1 MHVTPDCSCWG
12 SRVVSGIKL
21 SFEFNPLSSSVVC
34 RLDRSQHWRR
44 GWNKTPRSQR
54 DEKFARNLDDDERT
68 FDCHG
73 DKNTL
78 GLRWKRWLTVF
89 ERFADGKGLILNE
102 DNANNRQETCVNA
115 LSCGSRSSRYFP
127 YRTQE
132 IWRITGKRSLHWT
145 HTSLSKSTLSML
157 DIVSDS

>member
-1 MHVTPDCSCWG
+1 M
-12 SRVVSGIKL
+12 
-21 SFEFNPLSSSVVC
+21 
-34 RLDRSQHWRR
+34 
-44 GWNKTPRSQR
+44 
-54 DEKFARNLDDDERT
+54 DDDERT

-157 DIVSDS
+157 DIVSDSLFKHQGKQSDSLQPVSDEHPKIVTMAKAQITKFVMKSSASAPACT